1 MDLFWKASAGVLIAL
16 ILTLVLE
23 KQERDI
29 SGILSIT
36 VCLGVM
42 GIAVFYLEPVLDFIQ
57 ELKSLVAAESD
68 LLAIPVKIL
77 GIGLVCQIAGTVCV
91 DARNSALGKTVEILG
106 GAVILYLS
114 LPIFSYFLEVLQ
126 QILEGV

>member
-57 ELKSLVAAESD
+57 ELKSLVAVESD

-91 DARNSALGKTVEILG
+91 DARKDRKSV
-106 GAVILYLS
+106 V
-114 LPIFSYFLEVLQ
+114 
-126 QILEGV
+126 